1 MNVFLTL
8 SIAIILDAIT
18 GEPRTIWEKFSHPV
32 VLMGNIINW
41 FERKYNHGFN
51 KTRNGI
57 LTIITL
63 VIISM
68 SFGIVLHLL
77 PYTWILEVVL
87 VTILLAYKSL
97 VDHISLVSNAS
108 KSSLEES
115 RLMVSK
121 IVGRD
126 VNVLDEAGVSR
137 SALESA
143 AENLSDGFV
152 APIFWYLLL
161 GLPGILGYKMINTA
175 DSMIAHKNEKFLEF
189 GWATAKLDD
198 IVNFIPAR
206 ITALLILISGS
217 QTRKI
222 NIVYRDAKLHRS
234 PNAGWPEAAMAV
246 VLGIALAGPRSYDGQ
261 NGKDPFINS
270 DGEHSLS
277 SYHIDN
283 GIRILQKTWV
293 VTLTL
298 LFLAGVLL

>member
-1 MNVFLTL
+1 MSVFLTL
-8 SIAIILDAIT
+8 SIAIVLDAVA
-18 GEPRTIWEKFSHPV
+18 GEPKIIWEKFSHPV
-32 VLMGNIINW
+32 VLMGDIINL
-41 FERKYNHGFN
+41 FEKNYNQGVN

-68 SFGIVLHLL
+68 SVGGIIHLL
-77 PYTWILEVVL
+77 PYTWILEVVI
-87 VTILLAYKSL
+87 VAILLAYKSL
-97 VDHISLVSNAS
+97 VDHISLVSDAS

-126 VNVLDEAGVSR
+126 VNALDESGVAR
-137 SALESA
+137 STLESA

-161 GLPGILGYKMINTA
+161 GLPGILAYKMINTA
-175 DSMIAHKNEKFLEF
+175 DSMIAHKNRKFMEF

-206 ITALLILISGS
+206 VTAVLILISAL
-217 QTRKI
+217 QIKKI

-234 PNAGWPEAAMAV
+234 PNAGWPETAIAV
-246 VLGIALAGPRSYDGQ
+246 VLGVALAGPRSYNGQ
-261 NGKDPFINS
+261 NGKDPFIHA
-270 DGEHSLS
+270 DGEHNLS
-277 SYHIDN
+277 SDHIDN
-283 GIRILQKTWV
+283 GIKTLQKTWLI
-293 VTLTL
+293 TLIL
-298 LFLAGVLL
+298 VILGVILF